1 MHSFALLLAQ
11 LRWANTCPPRGEPT
25 AQSAVGRQAR
35 EQPPVLTALTPAPSV
50 LAVAVLGTL
59 PYFILVTTEMSAAI
73 SPASVTA
80 LSRHPSW

>member
-1 MHSFALLLAQ
+1 M
-11 LRWANTCPPRGEPT
+11 
-25 AQSAVGRQAR
+25 
-35 EQPPVLTALTPAPSV
+35 LTALTPAPSV